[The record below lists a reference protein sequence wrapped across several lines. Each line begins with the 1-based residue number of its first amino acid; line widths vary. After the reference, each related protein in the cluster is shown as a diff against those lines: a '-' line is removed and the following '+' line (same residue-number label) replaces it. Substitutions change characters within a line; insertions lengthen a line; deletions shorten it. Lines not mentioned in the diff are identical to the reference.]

1 MGQNLIVAKN
11 IKTGETLE
19 FASQK
24 EVADYLTDVYG
35 KKIYISSVAAIIKQ
49 DVPYKKTWEINYIKE
64 NSNVKVCECCKKE
77 YKTNRKKQRFCS
89 FECREN
95 YYNAQRVA
103 KNPKTSRCK
112 IRKKKEKEL
121 IHKLYVMLTPY
132 RTKEAKEDA

>member
-1 MGQNLIVAKN
+1 MEKNIIEVKN
-11 IKTGETLE
+11 IKTGEVLE
-19 FASQK
+19 FTGQNV
-24 EVADYLTDVYG
+24 VAKYLSRVYG

>member
-24 EVADYLTDVYG
+24 EAADYLTDVYG

-64 NSNVKVCECCKKE
+64 N
-77 YKTNRKKQRFCS
+77 
-89 FECREN
+89 
-95 YYNAQRVA
+95 
-103 KNPKTSRCK
+103 TSETFSSLSISLRS
-112 IRKKKEKEL
+112 
-121 IHKLYVMLTPY
+121 PQ
-132 RTKEAKEDA
+132 